1 MQAMIHRIR
10 IGLTRIFV
18 SVRDG
23 KRPCYTS
30 IQGPAGLLQGDT
42 FRALS
47 RCGLV
52 TRLGSHTAA
61 PPVRISDEIGPDMK
75 LRLPASGRARVF
87 LGIGVL
93 IVAFIVWRA
102 VRPAPPPILATSPV
116 TTGDVENTVVA
127 TGSLEAFKLISVGA
141 QASGQ
146 IKSLKVQLGDKVK
159 AGDLIAEVDPTTQLN
174 NVRNA
179 EAAVTSTRAQRNVQA
194 ANLRQA
200 ELAFERQKT
209 MLQEEATSKAE
220 YETAEA
226 TLASTRAQ
234 IEALDAQIEQGQTQL
249 ATAKAN
255 LGYTRIVAPID
266 GTVVAVVVKEGQTV
280 NAVQSAPTI
289 VKLANLDIMTVS
301 AEISEAD
308 VIKVRPGQTAYFT
321 ILGNPDKRYYGK
333 LRTIEPAPSSI
344 ETETSATS
352 SSSSSNTTQ
361 AIYYN
366 GQFEV
371 PNTEGELR
379 ISMTAQVY
387 LVLGEAKDTLV
398 IPSAALDQKGPR
410 GAATVQVVGP
420 DGKPVPRKVTIGIN
434 NNATAQVLSGLS
446 AGEKVVVGEGS
457 ATAAPRQGNFRAG
470 PRPF

>member
-1 MQAMIHRIR
+1 
-10 IGLTRIFV
+10 
-18 SVRDG
+18 
-23 KRPCYTS
+23 
-30 IQGPAGLLQGDT
+30 
-42 FRALS
+42 
-47 RCGLV
+47 
-52 TRLGSHTAA
+52 
-61 PPVRISDEIGPDMK
+61 MK
-75 LRLPASGRARVF
+75 LRLPASRRARVF
-87 LGIGVL
+87 LIIGVL
-93 IVAFIVWRA
+93 ILALIVWRS
-102 VRPAPPPILATSPV
+102 VRPAPPPVLATSPAV
-116 TTGDVENTVVA
+116 IGDIENTVVA
-127 TGSLEAFKLISVGA
+127 TGSLEAFKLVSVGA

-146 IKSLKVQLGDKVK
+146 IKALKVQLGDKVK
-159 AGDLIAEVDPTTQLN
+159 AGDLIAEIDPTTQLN

-179 EAAVTSTRAQRNVQA
+179 EAAVTSTRAQRAVQA
-194 ANLRQA
+194 ATLRQA

-209 MLQEEATSKAE
+209 MIKDEATSKAD

-255 LGYTRIVAPID
+255 LGYTKIVAPID
-266 GTVVAVVVKEGQTV
+266 ATVVALVAKEGQTV
-280 NAVQSAPTI
+280 NAVQTAPTI
-289 VKLANLDIMTVS
+289 VKLATLDVMTVS

-333 LRTIEPAPSSI
+333 LRSIEPAPSSI

-352 SSSSSNTTQ
+352 STTSSSTTQ

-371 PNTEGELR
+371 PNPDGELR

-387 LVLGEAKDTLV
+387 LVLGDAKDALI
-398 IPSAALDQKGPR
+398 IPSAALDQKGPN
-410 GAATVQVVGP
+410 GSYTVLVVGP
-420 DGKPVPRKVTIGIN
+420 DGKPAPRQVTIGLN
-434 NNATAQVLSGLS
+434 NNATAQVLSGLK

-457 ATAAPRQGNFRAG
+457 ATPTPPQQGNFRRG
-470 PRPF
+470 PPPF

>member
-1 MQAMIHRIR
+1 
-10 IGLTRIFV
+10 
-18 SVRDG
+18 
-23 KRPCYTS
+23 
-30 IQGPAGLLQGDT
+30 
-42 FRALS
+42 
-47 RCGLV
+47 
-52 TRLGSHTAA
+52 
-61 PPVRISDEIGPDMK
+61 MK
-75 LRLPASGRARVF
+75 LRLPASRRTRVF
-87 LGIGVL
+87 LIIGVL
-93 IVAFIVWRA
+93 ILALIVWRS
-102 VRPAPPPILATSPV
+102 VRPAPPPILATSPAV
-116 TTGDVENTVVA
+116 IGDIENTVVA
-127 TGSLEAFKLISVGA
+127 TGSLEAFKLVSVGA

-146 IKSLKVQLGDKVK
+146 IKALKVQLGDKVK
-159 AGDLIAEVDPTTQLN
+159 AGDLIAEIDPTTQLN

-179 EAAVTSTRAQRNVQA
+179 EAAVTSTRAQRAVQA
-194 ANLRQA
+194 ATLRQA

-209 MLQEEATSKAE
+209 MIKDEATSKAD

-255 LGYTRIVAPID
+255 LGYTKIVAPID
-266 GTVVAVVVKEGQTV
+266 ATVVALVAKEGQTV
-280 NAVQSAPTI
+280 NAVQTAPTI
-289 VKLANLDIMTVS
+289 VKLATLDVMTVS

-333 LRTIEPAPSSI
+333 LRSIEPAPSSI

-352 SSSSSNTTQ
+352 STTSSSTTQ

-371 PNTEGELR
+371 PNPDGELR

-387 LVLGEAKDTLV
+387 LVLGEAKDALI
-398 IPSAALDQKGPR
+398 IPSAALDQKGPN
-410 GAATVQVVGP
+410 GSYTVLVVGP
-420 DGKPVPRKVTIGIN
+420 DGKPAPRQVTIGLN
-434 NNATAQVLSGLS
+434 NNATAQVLSGLK

-457 ATAAPRQGNFRAG
+457 ATPTPPQQGNFRRG
-470 PRPF
+470 PPPF

>member
-1 MQAMIHRIR
+1 
-10 IGLTRIFV
+10 
-18 SVRDG
+18 
-23 KRPCYTS
+23 
-30 IQGPAGLLQGDT
+30 
-42 FRALS
+42 
-47 RCGLV
+47 
-52 TRLGSHTAA
+52 
-61 PPVRISDEIGPDMK
+61 MK
-75 LRLPASGRARVF
+75 LRLPASRRART
-87 LGIGVL
+87 LLIIGAAIVL
-93 IVAFIVWRA
+93 LIVWRS

-116 TTGDVENTVVA
+116 VTGDVENTVVA
-127 TGSLEAFKLISVGA
+127 TGSLEAFKLVSVGA

-159 AGDLIAEVDPTTQLN
+159 AGDLIAEIDPTTQLN

-179 EAAVTSTRAQRNVQA
+179 EAAVTSTRAQRAVQA

-209 MLQEEATSKAE
+209 MIQDEATSKAD

-255 LGYTRIVAPID
+255 LGYTKIVAPID
-266 GTVVAVVVKEGQTV
+266 ATVVALVAKEGQTV
-280 NAVQSAPTI
+280 NAVQTAPTI
-289 VKLANLDIMTVS
+289 VKLATLDVMTVS

-321 ILGNPDKRYYGK
+321 ILGNPEKRYYGK
-333 LRTIEPAPSSI
+333 LRTIEPAPESI
-344 ETETSATS
+344 QTETSATS
-352 SSSSSNTTQ
+352 SSTSSSTTQ

-371 PNTEGELR
+371 PNPDGELR

-387 LVLGEAKDTLV
+387 LVLGEAKDALI
-398 IPSAALDQKGPR
+398 IPSAALERKGPK
-410 GAATVQVVGP
+410 GGYTVMVVGP
-420 DGKPVPRKVTIGIN
+420 DGKPAPRDVTIGIN
-434 NNATAQVLSGLS
+434 NNASAQVLAGLT
-446 AGEKVVVGEGS
+446 AGEKVVVGVGS
-457 ATAAPRQGNFRAG
+457 ATPTPQQGNFRPG

>member
-1 MQAMIHRIR
+1 
-10 IGLTRIFV
+10 
-18 SVRDG
+18 
-23 KRPCYTS
+23 
-30 IQGPAGLLQGDT
+30 
-42 FRALS
+42 
-47 RCGLV
+47 
-52 TRLGSHTAA
+52 
-61 PPVRISDEIGPDMK
+61 MK
-75 LRLPASGRARVF
+75 LRLPASRRARVF
-87 LGIGVL
+87 LIIGVL
-93 IVAFIVWRA
+93 ILALIVWRS
-102 VRPAPPPILATSPV
+102 VRPAPPPVLATSPAV
-116 TTGDVENTVVA
+116 IGDIENTVVA
-127 TGSLEAFKLISVGA
+127 TGSLEAFKLVSVGA

-159 AGDLIAEVDPTTQLN
+159 AGDLIAEIDPTTQLN

-179 EAAVTSTRAQRNVQA
+179 EAAVTSTRAQRAVQA
-194 ANLRQA
+194 ATLRQA

-209 MLQEEATSKAE
+209 MIKDEATSKAD

-255 LGYTRIVAPID
+255 LGYTKIVAPID
-266 GTVVAVVVKEGQTV
+266 ATVVALVAKEGQTV
-280 NAVQSAPTI
+280 NAVQTAPTI
-289 VKLANLDIMTVS
+289 VKLATLDVMTVS

-333 LRTIEPAPSSI
+333 LRSIEPAPSSI

-352 SSSSSNTTQ
+352 STTSSSTTQ

-371 PNTEGELR
+371 PNPDGELR

-387 LVLGEAKDTLV
+387 LVLGEAKDALI
-398 IPSAALDQKGPR
+398 IPSAALDQKGPN
-410 GAATVQVVGP
+410 GSYTVLVVGP
-420 DGKPVPRKVTIGIN
+420 DGKPAPRQVTIGLN
-434 NNATAQVLSGLS
+434 NNATAQVLSGLK

-457 ATAAPRQGNFRAG
+457 ATPTPQQGNFRRG
-470 PRPF
+470 PPPF

>member
-1 MQAMIHRIR
+1 
-10 IGLTRIFV
+10 
-18 SVRDG
+18 
-23 KRPCYTS
+23 
-30 IQGPAGLLQGDT
+30 
-42 FRALS
+42 
-47 RCGLV
+47 
-52 TRLGSHTAA
+52 
-61 PPVRISDEIGPDMK
+61 MK
-75 LRLPASGRARVF
+75 LRLPASRRARVF
-87 LGIGVL
+87 LIIGFV
-93 IVAFIVWRA
+93 IVALIVWRS
-102 VRPAPPPILATSPV
+102 VRPAPPPILATSPAV
-116 TTGDVENTVVA
+116 MGDIENTVVA
-127 TGSLEAFKLISVGA
+127 TGSLEAFKLVSVGA

-159 AGDLIAEVDPTTQLN
+159 AGDLIAEIDPTTQLN

-179 EAAVTSTRAQRNVQA
+179 EASVTSTRAQRAVQA

-209 MLQEEATSKAE
+209 MIKDEATSKAD

-266 GTVVAVVVKEGQTV
+266 ATVVAVVAKEGQTV
-280 NAVQSAPTI
+280 NAVQTAPTI
-289 VKLANLDIMTVS
+289 VKLATLDTMTVS

-321 ILGNPDKRYYGK
+321 ILGNPEKRYYGK

-344 ETETSATS
+344 ETETSAS
-352 SSSSSNTTQ
+352 SSSTSSNTTQ

-371 PNTEGELR
+371 PNPDGELR

-387 LVLGEAKDTLV
+387 LVLGEAKGALIV
-398 IPSAALDQKGPR
+398 PSAALGQKGPG
-410 GAATVQVVGP
+410 GAYTVMVVGP
-420 DGKPVPRKVTIGIN
+420 DGKPAPRQVTIGIN
-434 NNATAQVLSGLS
+434 NNALAQVLSGLKP
-446 AGEKVVVGEGS
+446 GEKVVVGEGS
-457 ATAAPRQGNFRAG
+457 ATPAPQQANFRRG
-470 PRPF
+470 PPGL